1 MGEEIQTIVDE
12 TTLEELND
20 NEDCVIENVV
30 GAENGN

>member
-20 NEDCVIENVV
+20 NEVCVIENVV

>member
-20 NEDCVIENVV
+20 NKDCVIENVV